1 MHIRGGGGEN
11 AHPRRGGEMHIRG
24 GAEDAGVDP
33 ERKSPAPLHASAVPD
48 LSIALIVV
56 PVTAAC

>member
-1 MHIRGGGGEN
+1 
-11 AHPRRGGEMHIRG
+11 MHIRG